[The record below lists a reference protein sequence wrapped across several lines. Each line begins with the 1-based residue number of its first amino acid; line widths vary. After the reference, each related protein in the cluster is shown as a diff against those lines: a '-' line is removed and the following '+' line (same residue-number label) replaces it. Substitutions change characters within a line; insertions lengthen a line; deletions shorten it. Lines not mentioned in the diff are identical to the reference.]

1 MLFTSA
7 ISGNIFLSQN
17 IVSYGLCFL
26 KTRYSKNKYLYSFS
40 IFKHKNKFM
49 NLKLFKRENGVYIKL
64 FKKHFMILSIFNL
77 FINSINALIKNIFIQ
92 LLFG

>member
-1 MLFTSA
+1 
-7 ISGNIFLSQN
+7 
-17 IVSYGLCFL
+17 
-26 KTRYSKNKYLYSFS
+26 
-40 IFKHKNKFM
+40 M